1 MLFSSP
7 HHPRCPRCEADRVY
21 YSSPKPGDFLFRLML
36 QAPVRCQACYT
47 RFGTWFQAKKL
58 DEAAKPKSDSTRT
71 SGIRAVPTKE
81 QGKGEEP
88 ESGGATPVIPG

>member
-1 MLFSSP
+1 MLFLSQQY
-7 HHPRCPRCEADRVY
+7 PRCPRCKSERVY

-58 DEAAKPKSDSTRT
+58 EEAAKPKSDSTRI
-71 SGIRAVPTKE
+71 SGMRAHPPKE
-81 QGKGEEP
+81 QGKGEGP
-88 ESGGATPVIPG
+88 E